1 MDLTFA
7 RLDAVRHVANAG
19 SFAAA
24 ARAIGI
30 SQPAVSQH
38 IRDLE
43 SRYGVRLF
51 VRDRGRLSPTPL
63 CIELCDM
70 AERIS
75 EERLEAER
83 LLTRRTSLA
92 DGEIV
97 VGLGNAMPGMAVVAD
112 FHRAHPGVTLRV
124 ETGSHDKITR
134 AVLSH
139 QVDVGILPNVPED
152 TRFRR
157 ADLAPNQV
165 IAIAPL
171 NHAMARRANVTA
183 AELQHEPLIF
193 RSRGSSTQRVVD
205 RMFSAFPVPPA
216 PFLTLDTR
224 DGLYE
229 AVVNGL
235 GIGFIWKFATS
246 RTDGV
251 RRLTIG
257 DLTRTYDEVAFALS
271 DSTSRVV
278 DAFFGVVTRWQGRR

>member
-19 SFAAA
+19 SYAAA
-24 ARAIGI
+24 ARVIGI

-43 SRYGVRLF
+43 ARYGVRLF
-51 VRDRGRLSPTPL
+51 VRDRGKLSPTPL

-75 EERLEAER
+75 EERFEAER
-83 LLTRRTSLA
+83 LLTRRSSLA

-97 VGLGNAMPGMAVVAD
+97 IGLGNAMPGMAVVAE
-112 FHRAHPGVTLRV
+112 FHRTHPGVTLRV
-124 ETGSHDKITR
+124 ETGSHDKISR

-152 TRFRR
+152 SRFRR
-157 ADLAPNQV
+157 AGLAPNQV
-165 IAIAPL
+165 VAIAPL
-171 NHAMARRANVTA
+171 NHPLARQASVSA
-183 AELQHEPLIF
+183 AQLRLEPLIF
-193 RSRGSSTQRVVD
+193 RTRGSSTQRVVD
-205 RMFSAFPVPPA
+205 RMFASLADPPT
-216 PFLTLDTR
+216 PLLTLDTR

-246 RTDGV
+246 RSDGV
-251 RRLTIG
+251 RRLTIS
-257 DLTRTYDEVAFALS
+257 DLTRTYDEVAFALN

-278 DAFFGVVTRWQGRR
+278 DAFFGAVTHWRGQA

>member
-7 RLDAVRHVANAG
+7 RLDAVRCVANSG

-24 ARAIGI
+24 ARAIGV

-38 IRDLE
+38 VRELE
-43 SRYGVRLF
+43 ARYGVRLF
-51 VRDRGRLSPTPL
+51 TRDRGRLSPTPL

-70 AERIS
+70 AERIAV
-75 EERLEAER
+75 ERLEAER
-83 LLTRRTSLA
+83 LLSRRTSLR

-97 VGLGNAMPGMAVVAD
+97 IGLGNAMPGMAVIAD

-124 ETGSHDKITR
+124 ETGPHDKITR
-134 AVLSH
+134 AVLAH
-139 QVDVGILPNVPED
+139 EVDVGILPHVPED

-157 ADLAPNQV
+157 TKLVGNEV
-165 IAIAPL
+165 IAIAPPDHPL
-171 NHAMARRANVTA
+171 AKRKSVSAADLRR
-183 AELQHEPLIF
+183 EPLIF
-193 RSRGSSTQRVVD
+193 RARGSSTQRVVD
-205 RMFSAFPVPPA
+205 RMFANGSKPPS

-235 GIGFIWKFATS
+235 GIGFIWRYGTS

-251 RRLTIG
+251 TRLPIA
-257 DLTRTYDEVAFALS
+257 DCKKTYDEIAFSLH
-271 DSTSRVV
+271 DTKSRVV
-278 DAFFGVVTRWQGRR
+278 DAFFGAAAFWRDRS

>member
-7 RLDAVRHVANAG
+7 RLDAVRYVAHSG

-24 ARAIGI
+24 ARAIGV

-43 SRYGVRLF
+43 ARYGVRLF
-51 VRDRGRLSPTPL
+51 LRDRGRLSPTPL

-83 LLTRRTSLA
+83 LLTRRTSLK

-97 VGLGNAMPGMAVVAD
+97 VGLGNAMPGMAVIAD
-112 FHRAHPGVTLRV
+112 FHRAHPGVRLRV
-124 ETGSHDKITR
+124 ETGAHDKITR
-134 AVLSH
+134 AVLGH
-139 QVDVGILPNVPED
+139 EVDIGILPHVPED

-157 ADLAPNQV
+157 VKLVRNEV
-165 IAIAPL
+165 IAIAPPDHPL
-171 NHAMARRANVTA
+171 AARSQVSA
-183 AELQHEPLIF
+183 AQLRREPLIF
-193 RSRGSSTQRVVD
+193 RARGSSTQRVVD
-205 RMFSAFPVPPA
+205 RMFAQSGTAPS

-235 GIGFIWKFATS
+235 GIGFIWKYGTS
-246 RTDGV
+246 RSDGV
-251 RRLTIG
+251 TRLVIS
-257 DLTRTYDEVAFALS
+257 DLSKSYDEIAFSLN
-271 DSTSRVV
+271 DTKSRVV
-278 DAFFGVVTRWQGRR
+278 DAFFGAAGFWRDRG